1 MVGLVSAPPRQ
12 LCAQEHCLGVRE
24 QHYTVVER
32 PNRLFTAKVGVYS
45 HHLSSRW
52 IGRYYGTHLD
62 LTIDPGGS
70 GGPRGTTTHP
80 LTRLGPQEARRRR
93 PGHSGG
99 GNFGPTGGRWLEGP
113 VNEGCHRSGS
123 KWVEVERAQRWV
135 EVCHFGST
143 SGPLRA
149 QPADTSDEVGRS
161 ELPASHVASLASL
174 PRA

>member
-1 MVGLVSAPPRQ
+1 MVVLVSAPPRQ

-80 LTRLGPQEARRRR
+80 MTRPGQQEVRRRR
-93 PGHSGG
+93 PGRLGG
-99 GNFGPTGGRWLEGP
+99 GNFGSMGVAGRRGL
-113 VNEGCHRSGS
+113 STS
-123 KWVEVERAQRWV
+123 KWCCAITPWSLKTSNIPLEREFQTLSIPP
-135 EVCHFGST
+135 G
-143 SGPLRA
+143 
-149 QPADTSDEVGRS
+149 
-161 ELPASHVASLASL
+161 
-174 PRA
+174 